1 MPSSK
6 AQGVDA
12 LGPNDVLRLPDVGRR
27 ALVTLLND
35 IELSGVWP
43 VELMTVLGASSPKEA
58 GGHRVLGLM
67 PHTAKLWSRM
77 RSAPSYSWTEKQ
89 GAFWDTAIA

>member
-12 LGPNDVLRLPDVGRR
+12 LGPNEVLRLPDCGRR
-27 ALVTLLND
+27 ALVNFLNG

-43 VELMTVLGASSPKEA
+43 VGITTVLGASIPKEA
-58 GGHRVLGLM
+58 GGHRALGLM
-67 PHTAKLWSRM
+67 PHTAKLRSRM
-77 RSAPSYSWTEKQ
+77 RSA
-89 GAFWDTAIA
+89 